1 MVYGKETI
9 TGHIKNLSYNLLI
22 FNQRVSSSRDEGWEM
37 SARGWDTIGHG
48 REMHGD
54 KRRQNSFLFSFYLL
68 KSNDYAVGIQ
78 QTNGANVW

>member
-1 MVYGKETI
+1 MGT
-9 TGHIKNLSYNLLI
+9 
-22 FNQRVSSSRDEGWEM
+22 
-37 SARGWDTIGHG
+37 RGWDTIGHG
-48 REMHGD
+48 REMHGDKRHGREIHGDKRHGQEMHGD